1 MNTGFSFKTLR
12 NLFLKIFVPA
22 AYIVCCLGLLAGC
35 KDKKAED
42 NKPDVSQNSS
52 NESVDSVNI
61 QDDSETDTT
70 DNSDAASSDTAQ
82 PEDNAEPEY
91 IDYAGQL
98 KLDMSSDTA
107 KIEATVKSYVD
118 GDTTHFY
125 VPAEVSENGV
135 LKARYLAINTPE
147 STGKIEEYGKAASKF
162 TKEKLSG
169 ATSIIVESDDSTW
182 DFDSTGGRY
191 LVWIWYKTSDSEDY
205 RNLNVEILQNGL
217 AIASSSANNRYGT
230 TCTAAI
236 ANAKACKLNIY
247 SGQKDP
253 DFFYGDAIELDLK
266 ELRTHLEEYNGSKV
280 AFEGVVTRNYNN
292 GVYVE
297 DYDSDTGMYYGLYI
311 YYGFSLNGEGIEILS
326 VGNRARIVGTVSY
339 YETGGTYQVSG
350 LTYRQMKPND
360 PGNIQ
365 KISEGHEPAY
375 VPVTPEQFAVGG
387 VTIENEEG
395 EKQVYSFA
403 ELAMDTTISMQS
415 LEVVSVYTTTNE
427 DSSSFGAM
435 TFTCKSSDGYEIIV
449 RTNVLY
455 DEDKNLMTADDYKG
469 KVIDVRGLVAYYDG
483 SYQIKVLSAEDIT
496 IN

>member
-1 MNTGFSFKTLR
+1 MENRRIDNLQK
-12 NLFLKIFVPA
+12 LFLRIFVPA
-22 AYIVCCLGLLAGC
+22 ACIVCCLGLLAGC
-35 KDKKAED
+35 GNKAAED
-42 NKPDVSQNSS
+42 KVK
-52 NESVDSVNI
+52 NESVTENSSALDQSANTEVEITQN
-61 QDDSETDTT
+61 DVTDTPVQET
-70 DNSDAASSDTAQ
+70 V
-82 PEDNAEPEY
+82 EY

-98 KLDMSSDTA
+98 KLDMSSETL
-107 KIEATVKSYVD
+107 KQEATVKSYVD

-125 VPAEVSENGV
+125 VPADVAENGV

-147 STGKIEEYGKAASKF
+147 STGKIEEYGKAASNF
-162 TKEKLSG
+162 TRDKLSH
-169 ATSIIVESDDSTW
+169 ATSIIIESDDAQW
-182 DFDSTGGRY
+182 DLDSTGGRN
-191 LVWIWYKTSDSEDY
+191 LVWIWYKTAETDDY

-217 AIASSSANNRYGT
+217 AIASSSANNRYGS

-280 AFEGVVTRNYNN
+280 AFEGVVTRNSNN

-297 DYDSDTGMYYGLYI
+297 DYDSDTGMYFGLYV
-311 YYGFSLNGEGIEILS
+311 YYGFSLNGEGIEILK
-326 VGNRARIVGTVSY
+326 VGNRSRIVGTVSY

-365 KISEGHEPAY
+365 KISDGYEPAY
-375 VPVTPEQFAVGG
+375 VPVTPEQFAVGA
-387 VTIENEEG
+387 VKVEVDEE
-395 EKQVYSFA
+395 ERIYPFA
-403 ELAMDTTISMQS
+403 ELTMDTSISMKS
-415 LEVVSVYTTTNE
+415 LEVTDVYTTTNE
-427 DSSSFGAM
+427 DSSSYGAM
-435 TFTCKSSDGYEIIV
+435 TLTCKSADGYTITV
-449 RTNVLY
+449 RTGVLY
-455 DEDKNLMTADDYKG
+455 DDEKNMLTADAYLN

-496 IN
+496 IIN

>member
-1 MNTGFSFKTLR
+1 MKTIFSIKALR
-12 NLFLKIFVPA
+12 NIFLRIFVPA
-22 AYIVCCLGLLAGC
+22 ACIVCCLGLLTGC
-35 KDKKAED
+35 KDKNDGGTGED
-42 NKPDVSQNSS
+42 VPVTQQADVDTDTRTDVSEDAS
-52 NESVDSVNI
+52 NVDVT
-61 QDDSETDTT
+61 DDGATVQE
-70 DNSDAASSDTAQ
+70 
-82 PEDNAEPEY
+82 AEF

-98 KLDMSSDTA
+98 KLDMSSETA
-107 KIEATVKSYVD
+107 KVEATVKSFVD
-118 GDTTHFY
+118 GDTTHFN
-125 VPAEVSENGV
+125 VPAEVAENGV

-147 STGKIEEYGKAASKF
+147 STGKIEEYGKTASKF

-169 ATSIIVESDDSTW
+169 ATSIIIESDTSSW
-182 DFDSTGGRY
+182 DLDSTGGRY
-191 LVWIWYKTSDSEDY
+191 LVWIWYRTSDSEDY

-230 TCTAAI
+230 TATAAI

-280 AFEGVVTRNYNN
+280 AFEGVVTRNNNN

-297 DYDSDTGMYYGLYI
+297 EYDSDSDMYFGIYV
-311 YYGFSLNGEGIEILS
+311 YYGFSLNGEGIEILR
-326 VGNRARIVGTVSY
+326 VGNRTRIVGTVSY
-339 YETGGTYQVSG
+339 YENGGTYQVSG

-365 KISEGHEPAY
+365 KISDGHQPAY
-375 VPVTPEQFAVGG
+375 VPVTPEEFAMGG
-387 VTIENEEG
+387 VTVEVDEE
-395 EKQVYSFA
+395 KRPYRFA
-403 ELAMDTTISMQS
+403 ELAMDTTISMQD
-415 LEVVSVYTTTNE
+415 LEVVGVYTTSNE

-435 TFTCKSSDGYEIIV
+435 TFTCKSSDGYEITV

-455 DEDKNLMTADDYKG
+455 DESKNMLTADDFQG
-469 KVIDVRGLVAYYDG
+469 KLIDVRGLVAYYDG

-496 IN
+496 IY